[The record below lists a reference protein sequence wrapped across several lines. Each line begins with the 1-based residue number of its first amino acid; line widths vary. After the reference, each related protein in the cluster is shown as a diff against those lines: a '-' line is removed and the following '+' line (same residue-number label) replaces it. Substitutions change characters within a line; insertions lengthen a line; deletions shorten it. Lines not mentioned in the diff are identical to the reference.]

1 MEQNNFILGYLT
13 GNQLKI
19 EYRIDWTKQDNQI
32 LYIYQVNTATHTAPS
47 LEVQ

>member
-1 MEQNNFILGYLT
+1 MEQNNFILGYLI

-19 EYRIDWTKQDNQI
+19 EYKVDQTKQDDQI
-32 LYIYQVNTATHTAPS
+32 LYIYQVNTVTHTAPS